1 MTDNEIDLI
10 IQKIA
15 DRMNS
20 TTIVGSNTK
29 SKEKKKRKGL
39 YSKIVVALCI
49 MLAVGYT
56 GICLLMQWVHGFQP
70 EPQLTI
76 AFFAFIATEL
86 WSLSK
91 IKRSKNDNNK
101 E

>member
-1 MTDNEIDLI
+1 MTDNEMETVVK
-10 IQKIA
+10 QIA
-15 DRMNS
+15 EYMEA
-20 TTIVGSNTK
+20 NTANLAK
-29 SKEKKKRKGL
+29 AKKKKSRKGL
-39 YSKIVVALCI
+39 YSKVVVALCI
-49 MLAVGYT
+49 LLAVGYT

-76 AFFAFIATEL
+76 AFFAFVATEL

-91 IKRSKNDNNK
+91 IKRSKNDSNK

>member
-1 MTDNEIDLI
+1 MTDNEMEAVVK
-10 IQKIA
+10 QIA
-15 DRMNS
+15 EYMESSTVNS
-20 TTIVGSNTK
+20 AK
-29 SKEKKKRKGL
+29 AKKKKNRKGL
-39 YSKIVVALCI
+39 YSKVIVALCI
-49 MLAVGYT
+49 FLAVGYT
-56 GICLLMQWVHGFQP
+56 GFCLLMQWVHGFQP

-76 AFFAFIATEL
+76 AFFAFVATEL

>member
-1 MTDNEIDLI
+1 MTENEITVI
-10 IQKIA
+10 VQ
-15 DRMNS
+15 RVVEQMENNS
-20 TTIVGSNTK
+20 YSS
-29 SKEKKKRKGL
+29 SKPNKKKSRKGL
-39 YSKIVVALCI
+39 YSKVIVALCI
-49 MLAVGYT
+49 LLAVGYT
-56 GICLLMQWVHGFQP
+56 GICLLMQWAHGFQP

-76 AFFAFIATEL
+76 AFFAFVATEL

>member
-1 MTDNEIDLI
+1 MTDNEMEAVVK
-10 IQKIA
+10 QIA
-15 DRMNS
+15 EYMGSSTVNS
-20 TTIVGSNTK
+20 AK
-29 SKEKKKRKGL
+29 AKKKKNRKGL
-39 YSKIVVALCI
+39 YSKVIVSLCI
-49 MLAVGYT
+49 LLAVGYT

-76 AFFAFIATEL
+76 AFFAFVATEL

>member
-1 MTDNEIDLI
+1 MTENEIAVI
-10 IQKIA
+10 VQ
-15 DRMNS
+15 RVVEQMENNS
-20 TTIVGSNTK
+20 YSSSK
-29 SKEKKKRKGL
+29 SKKKKSRKGL
-39 YSKIVVALCI
+39 YSKVIVALCI
-49 MLAVGYT
+49 LLAVGYT
-56 GICLLMQWVHGFQP
+56 GFCLLMQWARGFQP

-76 AFFAFIATEL
+76 AFFAFVATEL

>member
-1 MTDNEIDLI
+1 MTDNEMEAVVK
-10 IQKIA
+10 QIA
-15 DRMNS
+15 KYMESSTVNS
-20 TTIVGSNTK
+20 AK
-29 SKEKKKRKGL
+29 AKKKKNRKGL
-39 YSKIVVALCI
+39 YSKVIVSLCI
-49 MLAVGYT
+49 LLAVGYT

-76 AFFAFIATEL
+76 AFFAFVATEL

-91 IKRSKNDNNK
+91 IKRSKNDSNK

>member
-1 MTDNEIDLI
+1 MTENEMTVIV
-10 IQKIA
+10 Q
-15 DRMNS
+15 RVVEQMENNS
-20 TTIVGSNTK
+20 YSS
-29 SKEKKKRKGL
+29 SKPKKKKSRKGL
-39 YSKIVVALCI
+39 YSKVIVALCI
-49 MLAVGYT
+49 LLAVGYT

-76 AFFAFIATEL
+76 AFFAFVATEL

-91 IKRSKNDNNK
+91 IKRSKNDNSK

>member
-1 MTDNEIDLI
+1 MTDNEMEAVVK
-10 IQKIA
+10 QIA
-15 DRMNS
+15 EYMESSTVNS
-20 TTIVGSNTK
+20 AK
-29 SKEKKKRKGL
+29 AKKKKNRKGL
-39 YSKIVVALCI
+39 YSKVIVSLCI
-49 MLAVGYT
+49 LLAVGYT

>member
-1 MTDNEIDLI
+1 MTENEITVI
-10 IQKIA
+10 VQ
-15 DRMNS
+15 RVVEQMENNS
-20 TTIVGSNTK
+20 YSSSNP
-29 SKEKKKRKGL
+29 KKKKNRKGL
-39 YSKIVVALCI
+39 YSKVIVALCI
-49 MLAVGYT
+49 LLAVGYT
-56 GICLLMQWVHGFQP
+56 GICLLMQWVRGFQP

-76 AFFAFIATEL
+76 AFFAFVATEL

>member
-1 MTDNEIDLI
+1 MTDNEMEAVVK
-10 IQKIA
+10 QIA
-15 DRMNS
+15 EYMESSTVNS
-20 TTIVGSNTK
+20 AK
-29 SKEKKKRKGL
+29 AKKKKNRKGL
-39 YSKIVVALCI
+39 YSKVIVALCI
-49 MLAVGYT
+49 LLAVGYT
-56 GICLLMQWVHGFQP
+56 GFCLLMQWVHGFQP

-76 AFFAFIATEL
+76 AFFAFVATEL

>member
-1 MTDNEIDLI
+1 MTENEITVI
-10 IQKIA
+10 VQ
-15 DRMNS
+15 RVVEQMENNS
-20 TTIVGSNTK
+20 YSS
-29 SKEKKKRKGL
+29 SKPKKKKSRKGI
-39 YSKIVVALCI
+39 YSKVIVALCI
-49 MLAVGYT
+49 LLAVGYT
-56 GICLLMQWVHGFQP
+56 GFCLLMQWVHGFQP

-76 AFFAFIATEL
+76 AFFAFVATEL

>member
-1 MTDNEIDLI
+1 MTENEITVI
-10 IQKIA
+10 VQ
-15 DRMNS
+15 RVVEQMENNS
-20 TTIVGSNTK
+20 YSS
-29 SKEKKKRKGL
+29 SKPKKKKSRKGL
-39 YSKIVVALCI
+39 YSKVIVALCI
-49 MLAVGYT
+49 LLAVGYT

-76 AFFAFIATEL
+76 AFFAFVATEL

-91 IKRSKNDNNK
+91 IKRSKNDNSK

>member
-1 MTDNEIDLI
+1 MTENEMTVIV
-10 IQKIA
+10 Q
-15 DRMNS
+15 RVVEQMENNS
-20 TTIVGSNTK
+20 YSSAK
-29 SKEKKKRKGL
+29 PKKKKNRKGL
-39 YSKIVVALCI
+39 YSKVIVALCI
-49 MLAVGYT
+49 LLAVGYT

-76 AFFAFIATEL
+76 AFFAFVATEL

-91 IKRSKNDNNK
+91 IKRSKNDNSK

>member
-1 MTDNEIDLI
+1 MTDNEMETVVK
-10 IQKIA
+10 QIA
-15 DRMNS
+15 EYMESNS
-20 TTIVGSNTK
+20 STLMK
-29 SKEKKKRKGL
+29 AKKKKNRKGL
-39 YSKIVVALCI
+39 YSKVVVALCI
-49 MLAVGYT
+49 LLAVGYT
-56 GICLLMQWVHGFQP
+56 VICLLMQWVHGFQP

-76 AFFAFIATEL
+76 AFFAFVATEL

>member
-1 MTDNEIDLI
+1 MTDNEMEAVVK
-10 IQKIA
+10 QIA
-15 DRMNS
+15 EYMESSTVNS
-20 TTIVGSNTK
+20 AK
-29 SKEKKKRKGL
+29 AKKKKNRKGL
-39 YSKIVVALCI
+39 YSKVIVSLCI
-49 MLAVGYT
+49 LLAVGYT

-70 EPQLTI
+70 EPQLTVS
-76 AFFAFIATEL
+76 FFAFVATEL

>member
-1 MTDNEIDLI
+1 MTDNEMEAVVK
-10 IQKIA
+10 QIA
-15 DRMNS
+15 EYMESSTVNS
-20 TTIVGSNTK
+20 AK
-29 SKEKKKRKGL
+29 AKKKKNRKGL
-39 YSKIVVALCI
+39 YSKVIVALCI
-49 MLAVGYT
+49 LLAVGYT
-56 GICLLMQWVHGFQP
+56 GICLLMQWAHGFQP

-76 AFFAFIATEL
+76 AFFAFVATEL

>member
-1 MTDNEIDLI
+1 MTDNEMEVVL
-10 IQKIA
+10 KRIA
-15 DRMNS
+15 DYME
-20 TTIVGSNTK
+20 SNTVNS
-29 SKEKKKRKGL
+29 SKIKKKKNRKGL
-39 YSKIVVALCI
+39 YSKVIVASCI
-49 MLAVGYT
+49 LLAVGYT

-76 AFFAFIATEL
+76 AFFAFVATEL

>member
-1 MTDNEIDLI
+1 MTDNEMEAVVK
-10 IQKIA
+10 QIA
-15 DRMNS
+15 EYMESSTVNS
-20 TTIVGSNTK
+20 AK
-29 SKEKKKRKGL
+29 AKKKKNRKGL
-39 YSKIVVALCI
+39 YSKVIVALCI
-49 MLAVGYT
+49 LMAVGYT
-56 GICLLMQWVHGFQP
+56 GFCLLMQWVHGFQP

-76 AFFAFIATEL
+76 AFFAFVATEL

>member
-1 MTDNEIDLI
+1 MTDNEMETVVK
-10 IQKIA
+10 QIA
-15 DRMNS
+15 EYMESNS
-20 TTIVGSNTK
+20 STLMK
-29 SKEKKKRKGL
+29 AKKKKSHKGL
-39 YSKIVVALCI
+39 YSKVIVALCI
-49 MLAVGYT
+49 LLAVGYT
-56 GICLLMQWVHGFQP
+56 GICLLMQWVRGFQP

-76 AFFAFIATEL
+76 AFFAFVATEL

>member
-1 MTDNEIDLI
+1 MTENEMEAVVK
-10 IQKIA
+10 QIA
-15 DRMNS
+15 EYMEA
-20 TTIVGSNTK
+20 NTANF
-29 SKEKKKRKGL
+29 SKAKKKKSRKGL
-39 YSKIVVALCI
+39 YSKVIVALCI
-49 MLAVGYT
+49 LLAVGYT

-76 AFFAFIATEL
+76 AFFAFVATEL

-91 IKRSKNDNNK
+91 IKRSKNNSNK

>member
-1 MTDNEIDLI
+1 MTENEITVI
-10 IQKIA
+10 VQ
-15 DRMNS
+15 RVVEQMENNS
-20 TTIVGSNTK
+20 YSS
-29 SKEKKKRKGL
+29 SKPKKKKSRKGL
-39 YSKIVVALCI
+39 YSKVIVALCI
-49 MLAVGYT
+49 LLAVGYT
-56 GICLLMQWVHGFQP
+56 GFCLLMQWVHGFQP

-76 AFFAFIATEL
+76 AFFAFVATEL